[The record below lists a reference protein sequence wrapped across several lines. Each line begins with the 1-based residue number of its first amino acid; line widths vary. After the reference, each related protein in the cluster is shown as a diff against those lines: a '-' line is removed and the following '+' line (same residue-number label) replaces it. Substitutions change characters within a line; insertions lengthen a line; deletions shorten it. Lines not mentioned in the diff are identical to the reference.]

1 MHHMNGVREWR
12 WLFVQGF
19 LCAYD
24 CLVVWANSMSVGIVS
39 NSWPPTRGPPSLL
52 MADVRCLPGQFFLIF
67 FRVLVFIFFEFCSYG
82 ISSNGKIRHNI
93 KSWGFNVGLKEWKGV
108 QYLMSKAVL

>member
-1 MHHMNGVREWR
+1 VHHMNGVREWR

-52 MADVRCLPGQFFLIF
+52 MADVRCLPGQFLLIF
-67 FRVLVFIFFEFCSYG
+67 FRVIVYIFSEFSSYAYHHMV
-82 ISSNGKIRHNI
+82 I
-93 KSWGFNVGLKEWKGV
+93 
-108 QYLMSKAVL
+108 